1 MPTFHRQQHYCSAVV
16 VHHCLIF
23 NFSSDHSSC
32 KWENA
37 LAELRFVY
45 YCQPL
50 KGWRKINVRV
60 SPSVLSSIVHQL
72 ECRALKATRSPRYF
86 MFGRCNVYC
95 IPFCMQYKKCVGAK
109 YCCSDKCLCLWQQL
123 VWHRPPSRASL
134 VVEPWHSVPD
144 TLQLPT
150 ATQYTC

>member
-1 MPTFHRQQHYCSAVV
+1 M
-16 VHHCLIF
+16 
-23 NFSSDHSSC
+23 
-32 KWENA
+32 
-37 LAELRFVY
+37 
-45 YCQPL
+45 
-50 KGWRKINVRV
+50 

-95 IPFCMQYKKCVGAK
+95 IRLCMQYKKCVGAK

-144 TLQLPT
+144 TLQLPQLHNIHVKPT
-150 ATQYTC
+150 HNTVCQHSPPPLSSSPPSLPSSILPDNCRQHYHHFRLITQVRFPNRG